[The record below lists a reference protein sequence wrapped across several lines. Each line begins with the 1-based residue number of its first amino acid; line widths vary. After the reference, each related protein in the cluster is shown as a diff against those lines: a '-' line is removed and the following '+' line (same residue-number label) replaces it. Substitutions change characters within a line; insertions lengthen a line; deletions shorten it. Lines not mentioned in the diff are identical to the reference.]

1 MTLGWCLPAVSQFT
15 EAAKQMTPDQIA
27 KGKELA
33 AEWKPPVSHS
43 DPQLDEFLFA
53 ESGKRKPAYLST

>member
-1 MTLGWCLPAVSQFT
+1 
-15 EAAKQMTPDQIA
+15 MTPDQIA

-53 ESGKRKPAYLST
+53 ESGKRKPAYLPS